1 MLTTHYMEEAERLC
15 DRVAVVDQ
23 GRVIALGPPS
33 ELIAAFRERG
43 LDDALDGACSGLAL
57 PPRER
62 GTVVGDA
69 RPQPS
74 FRQSTN
80 SRYTIGAAS
89 PLRGPRLTT
98 RV

>member
-1 MLTTHYMEEAERLC
+1 MHPGVRPSGTDDAHVLTH
-15 DRVAVVDQ
+15 D
-23 GRVIALGPPS
+23 LG
-33 ELIAAFRERG
+33 ERG
-43 LDDALDGACSGLAL
+43 LDDTLDGARSGLAL

-62 GTVVGDA
+62 GTVVRDA

-80 SRYTIGAAS
+80 SKYTIGAAS
-89 PLRGPRLTT
+89 PLRGPRFTI